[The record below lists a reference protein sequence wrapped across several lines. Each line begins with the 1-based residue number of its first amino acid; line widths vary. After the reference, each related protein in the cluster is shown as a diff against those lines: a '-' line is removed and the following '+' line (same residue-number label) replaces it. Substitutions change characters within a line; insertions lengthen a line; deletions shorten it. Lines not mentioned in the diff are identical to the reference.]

1 VREKQKTGMNKRK
14 KKAEAKKK
22 HSRNDCCFV

>member
-1 VREKQKTGMNKRK
+1 MREKQKTGMKKR